1 MSSLRRVFAFFAAVP
16 LTALAASYTGS
27 AHAQALGASV
37 TVPAA
42 GVMHSRT
49 VSGYRT
55 NVQINYDDCITDDL
69 ITFSV
74 NLANRGTYPLQI
86 WAGNNSCTTATNRT
100 TTTLSGCW
108 LLYSSLP
115 TTNSFTVQLHV
126 RDILWGQTSGSVTTG
141 STGGTGGTT
150 DTGGSGGTTDVG
162 GSSGTTAVGGSGG
175 TTDTGGTTGTST
187 LPTGTL
193 IQNMGPEVCEDR
205 TGVSKANSLV
215 VTFMLI
221 DTSNANAVVGTS
233 ATWTTQYKL
242 LAPAPPS
249 QVSADVGDTLLPIHF
264 SYPNNQSNDATI
276 NGYQFFCDPP
286 PGVDGAA
293 DAGAVAVPVETG
305 KLTANCQSSTLAAD
319 TIADKKY
326 RCGTA
331 SVSATAGNA
340 TGLVNGVSYNVGV
353 SATDTFDNVGKL
365 STLTC
370 QVPQPVTG
378 FFKAYRAAGGEAG
391 GAFCSF
397 SRKRE
402 PLQLIVLLGLA
413 SCLVLRRRRA
423 A

>member
-1 MSSLRRVFAFFAAVP
+1 MSSLRRVFAFLAPV
-16 LTALAASYTGS
+16 LVTALAASYTGS
-27 AHAQALGASV
+27 AHAQALGATV

-49 VSGYRT
+49 SSGYRT
-55 NVQINYDDCITDDL
+55 NVQINYNDCITDDT

-86 WAGNNSCTTATNRT
+86 WAGNNSCTTPANRT

-108 LLYSSLP
+108 LLYNALP
-115 TTNSFTVQLHV
+115 TTNSFTVVLHV
-126 RDILWGQTSGSVTTG
+126 RDILWGQTSGSVTMG
-141 STGGTGGTT
+141 STGGTGGTGGT
-150 DTGGSGGTTDVG
+150 DTGGTGGSGGTTDTG
-162 GSSGTTAVGGSGG
+162 GTGG

-233 ATWTTQYKL
+233 ATWTAHYKL

-249 QVSADVGDTLLPIHF
+249 EVSADVGDTLLPIHF

-286 PGVDGAA
+286 PGADGAA

-305 KLTANCQSSTLAAD
+305 KLTPNCQSSTLAAD
-319 TIADKKY
+319 TIAEGKY

-331 SVSATAGNA
+331 SVSATGGNA

-365 STLTC
+365 SALTC

-402 PLQLIVLLGLA
+402 PLPMIVLLGLA